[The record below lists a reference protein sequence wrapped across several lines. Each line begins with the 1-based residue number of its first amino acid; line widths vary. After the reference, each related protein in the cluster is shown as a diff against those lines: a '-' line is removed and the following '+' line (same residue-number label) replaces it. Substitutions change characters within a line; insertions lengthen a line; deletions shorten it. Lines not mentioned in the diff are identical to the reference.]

1 MRKLILAGVVGV
13 ASTVALANQPL
24 QLNRGAPQAMGNNPL
39 YVHNDDSFKT
49 DAAPKYSIALGYAG
63 SKLGSDEFL
72 GTESFDGLF
81 VNAEYQSHPTTSI
94 WAEYKF
100 QSSDVDYNQ
109 VAVGLK
115 NKFLED
121 NKLYSAASIGIGMS
135 WLDESE
141 TDFDLGRVKVELD
154 YFTIPV
160 ALEVGYKIT
169 PQVDM
174 FGAFGYQ
181 WMFNRDAKLC
191 VDGDCISGNS
201 DDLDLNGVTYNA
213 GVRYKF

>member
-1 MRKLILAGVVGV
+1 MKKLILAGVVGFLSLS
-13 ASTVALANQPL
+13 AYADRPL
-24 QLNRGAPQAMGNNPL
+24 FLSNGSPQVMGTSPN
-39 YVHNDDSFKT
+39 YVHTENKPQSSDMSPF
-49 DAAPKYSIALGYAG
+49 SVALGYAG
-63 SKLGSDEFL
+63 SKLGSDQFL

-81 VNAEYQSHPTTSI
+81 INAEYQSHPTASI

-141 TDFDLGRVKVELD
+141 TDPDLGRVKVELD

-174 FGAFGYQ
+174 FGSFGYQ

-201 DDLDLNGVTYNA
+201 DDLDVNGVTYNA
-213 GVRYKF
+213 GMRYKF